1 MNKKIITLLMMMS
14 TGIASAEYTVVI
26 PLPQEG
32 FSGNTE
38 GPAQGTRDLKVTPSV
53 INRGNSASLN
63 WNYHDLEEISIQG
76 FPAFISSNKS
86 GFFNLSPNVTTT
98 YTVIIKHGG
107 ETTTQQITV
116 SVNQPPAT
124 VDFSAS
130 SLKIGEGDTVDL
142 IWNTENI
149 EFIEI
154 VGVIS
159 KTDYTNTSFR
169 ITPAATATYTLI
181 AYPYDGQPTIT
192 KTVTIEVEETAV
204 ITSFS
209 VDKTKVSVGDTATFN
224 WTVTGSQVVKFNGST
239 ETAVSSKAIT
249 YPTVGNFKYKLEV
262 TSFNGLII
270 NDERSVDVYAIP
282 SLDSLTVNDICCG
295 ITVAPDTQ
303 LNLKWTDD
311 GVSTYVL
318 NGSPQTGGAM
328 TIMSK
333 STSSNTNY
341 IMVATNPAGRSVTRG
356 VVVTVMLPT
365 PVLSPISAPNTVF
378 RNAAFTL
385 SFTATG
391 ATNYTIKSSGG
402 SSSGINGTID
412 MGTNTSRNITPTST
426 GNYTY
431 TITATNAAGTSVTQK
446 VDVAVVSD
454 PTISSFTTSATGVGP
469 NDTFTLSWSVNN
481 AEIVSIDRG
490 VGVVSG
496 SSKVITAPATNG
508 SYVYTLTNSKTL
520 NGVTRSA
527 TPRTVTITV
536 AAPPVITSFTGP
548 STGKQYMP
556 FSVYWSGT
564 NTVDYKLTGSVT
576 GSGVSTAV
584 TTGGEGVIT
593 PQVQGVIV
601 YTLTATSIAGIKA
614 TQTITVTIGPPPI

>member
-1 MNKKIITLLMMMS
+1 MNRKIITLLMMIS
-14 TGIASAEYTVVI
+14 TGMASAEYTVVI
-26 PLPQEG
+26 PLPKEG
-32 FSGNTE
+32 FSGIIETPSE
-38 GPAQGTRDLKVTPSV
+38 VVRDLKVSRNV
-53 INRGNSASLN
+53 IDRGDSTNLT
-63 WNYHDLEEISIQG
+63 WNYNDLEEISIQG
-76 FPAFISSNKS
+76 NASYLSTNKK
-86 GFFNLSPNVTTT
+86 GTFLLSPNITTT
-98 YTVIIKHGG
+98 YTVVIKHGG
-107 ETTTQQITV
+107 ETTTQQITIT
-116 SVNQPPAT
+116 VNQPAPTAEFT
-124 VDFSAS
+124 AS
-130 SLKIGEGDTVDL
+130 SLIIGKGDTVNL
-142 IWNTENI
+142 IWNTENV

-154 VGVIS
+154 VGLIS
-159 KTDYTNTSFR
+159 KTEFTNTSYSVAP
-169 ITPAATATYTLI
+169 TATTTYTLI
-181 AYPYDGQPTIT
+181 AYGYQGQGNIT
-192 KTVTIEVEETAV
+192 KTVTIDVQNTAV
-204 ITSFS
+204 INSFT
-209 VDKTKVSVGDTATFN
+209 VDKTKFSVGDTANFN
-224 WTVTGSQVVKFNGST
+224 WNVFDSISVKLNGTT
-239 ETAVSSKAIT
+239 ESAVGTRAV
-249 YPTVGNFKYKLEV
+249 PLATVGNFNYKLEV
-262 TSFNGLII
+262 TSFNGLVISQ
-270 NDERSVDVYAIP
+270 DKVVDVYAIP
-282 SLDSLTVNDICCG
+282 SLDSLTVNDTCCG
-295 ITVAPDTQ
+295 LTVPPDTQ

-318 NGSPQTGGAM
+318 NGSTQTGGAM

-333 STSSNTNY
+333 STSSTTNY

-356 VVVTVMLPT
+356 VVVSVMLPA
-365 PVLSPISAPNTVF
+365 PILSPISAPNTVF

-402 SSSGINGTID
+402 SGSGISGTID
-412 MGTNTSRNITPTST
+412 MGTTTNRNITPTST

-431 TITATNAAGTSVTQK
+431 TVTATNAAGTSVTQK
-446 VDVAVVSD
+446 VDVAVVAD
-454 PTISSFTTSATGVGP
+454 PTISSFTTSATSVGP
-469 NDTFTLSWSVNN
+469 NDTFTLSWSVSN
-481 AEIVSIDRG
+481 AEIVSVDRG

-496 SSKVITAPATNG
+496 SSKSITAPATNG

-548 STGKQYMP
+548 TTGKQYMP

-601 YTLTATSIAGIKA
+601 YTLTATSASGIKA
-614 TQTITVTIGPPPI
+614 TQTLTVNIGPPPI